1 MSSIKFTKAGWLY
14 IVLTILMGFS
24 AINTNNNLV
33 FITVSLMLAVMGISG
48 FFGKSNLDGLVF
60 SVFSRDEI
68 YAGRKTELIVNI
80 KNNKK
85 IAFSALIKFNILDQ
99 SGKILFLKPSDS
111 LSVKLMF
118 NFDERGVKRIGRI
131 TVSSVYPFNFFVR
144 SKVYNLDVT
153 LIVFPQLIDISSF
166 NFLQS
171 YKSLEISEK
180 VSTGLGQEELSNI
193 RKYFNDPLN
202 KIFWKHFAKS
212 EKLYTKEFAGETE
225 ITFYVVFED
234 ILKSSDVE
242 MAVKIAASIIFMANR
257 ERKPLIFVMEEK
269 RYNILDIY
277 DKRESLK
284 KLALYGKNN

>member
-118 NFDERGVKRIGRI
+118 NFDERGVKRIEKI

-144 SKVYNLDVT
+144 SKVYNVAVT
-153 LIVFPQLIDISSF
+153 LVIFPQIIDIYSF

-171 YKSLEISEK
+171 HKSLEISEK